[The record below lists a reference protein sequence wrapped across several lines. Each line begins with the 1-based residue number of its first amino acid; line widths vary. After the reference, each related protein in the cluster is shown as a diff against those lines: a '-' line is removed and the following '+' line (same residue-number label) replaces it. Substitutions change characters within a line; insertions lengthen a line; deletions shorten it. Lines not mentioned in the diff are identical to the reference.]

1 MKIGKKASITKKI
14 TQEDIINYSKI
25 SLDDNPLHLN
35 EEYAKNSIFKKRIAH
50 GMIAAG
56 LISAVLGTKLPGKG
70 SIYLEQNLKFLKPV
84 YINDD
89 ITATVEIK
97 KIENKIVTLETFCIN
112 QEGKIILKG
121 EAKILKENI
130 WLNFWMYYQ
139 AH

>member
-1 MKIGKKASITKKI
+1 MKIGKKASMTKKI

-70 SIYLEQNLKFLKPV
+70 SIYLEQSLKFLKPV
-84 YINDD
+84 YINDN

-130 WLNFWMYYQ
+130 
-139 AH
+139 

>member
-130 WLNFWMYYQ
+130 
-139 AH
+139 